1 MWAFPQR
8 GVGGPAP
15 GTVRL
20 DRDLDCGW
28 RTVHA
33 DNHGGARLAGAV
45 EGWRTVA
52 GVERPVGELAVFNAV
67 NQRDLRISG
76 IDGDGID
83 RAECADVTRCVNCRN
98 GDVQRAIRLR
108 GQGQRPFAVNHYHAS
123 KLDTVVVDDHRF
135 TRHTGSADGWRGIG
149 SKTAIRLTGD
159 GANHRG
165 IRCEGIDGDGDPRR
179 RVRDVTRLVGGG
191 SGKFVTAL
199 VNGAFRTPA
208 PVTVA
213 VYRDRTHGGWRA
225 AINAVVNGNHV
236 IRRAGATQYRTR
248 IVDGFAIGHRAGYL
262 ADAVGNHRDRWR
274 SRCVGVDG
282 DGHRLGRGAFVARA
296 VLVGDGQGNVIGA
309 VGQVGGWR
317 PAPVAVAVHH
327 GVTDFVG
334 AVVNRHRIARITGT
348 AQRRCGI
355 TGGFPRVQRRRC

>member
-20 DRDLDCGW
+20 DGDLDCGW

-165 IRCEGIDGDGDPRR
+165 IRCEGIDSDGDPRR

-191 SGKFVTAL
+191 SGKFVAAL

-296 VLVGDGQGNVIGA
+296 VLVGDGQGNVVGA
-309 VGQVGGWR
+309 VGQVGGGC

-348 AQRRCGI
+348 AQRRRGI
-355 TGGFPRVQRRRC
+355 TGGFPRVQRRGC